1 MKNVNLNKQISNKNF
16 KESSTRNISKSNL
29 LTANEP
35 TLSEEIENLKSIYYQ
50 LEFLNLKL
58 INTFSN
64 QKILAEEMF
73 YEKIDEI
80 IKIRESNFNLFGQI
94 NSIKNISKI
103 EEYLGTVYSKI
114 HSIESKLANVLE
126 NINDFKL
133 NINYGLDRFYLEEN
147 IVCDENSM
155 IKNLETTTQSLVNV
169 MTLNRDK
176 FTEIETLRENYLVFI
191 NLIQEENL
199 KIEKIKNIL
208 QNKKEEVL
216 EESLN
221 KISLSLHNDNGYLEE
236 NLFN

>member
-1 MKNVNLNKQISNKNF
+1 MKNMNLNKQISNKNL

-80 IKIRESNFNLFGQI
+80 IKIRESNFNLFSQI

-103 EEYLGTVYSKI
+103 EEYLGTVHSKI
-114 HSIESKLANVLE
+114 HSIEPKLANVLE

-208 QNKKEEVL
+208 QNKKDEVL
-216 EESLN
+216 EDSLN
-221 KISLSLHNDNGYLEE
+221 KISLRLHNDNGYLEE